1 MASGFSSKQTRR
13 QIERELFAALDG
25 ARQRYEN
32 AGNELRILME
42 TAAASLGTADGSF
55 TLEKTDRLS
64 GIANRAL
71 LDYEEA
77 LKACTDFVLNGGLV

>member
-1 MASGFSSKQTRR
+1 MASGFPSKQKRR
-13 QIERELFAALDG
+13 QIEKELFAALDG

-42 TAAASLGTADGSF
+42 TAAATLGTADGTS
-55 TLEKTDRLS
+55 TSEKASRLS
-64 GIANRAL
+64 GIANHAL
-71 LDYEEA
+71 LDYEDA